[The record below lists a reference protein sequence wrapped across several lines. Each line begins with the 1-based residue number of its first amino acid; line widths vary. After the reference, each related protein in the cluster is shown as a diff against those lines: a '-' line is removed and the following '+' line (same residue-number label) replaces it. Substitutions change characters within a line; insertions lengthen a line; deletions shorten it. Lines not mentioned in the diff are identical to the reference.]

1 MLRRLLS
8 RLFVG
13 YYPYTALPSEAASG
27 PLLVTAIN
35 SIRYT
40 PIYRA
45 TSLISS
51 DIARIPC
58 TVSDPTVDALW
69 RSPSTLMN
77 GYEFRRSLVLQALLF
92 GNSFALINRTIGGDL
107 LELIPLDAESV
118 SLDTTGAVPFYRS
131 AQYGQLG
138 LDQVLHFRAPGTT
151 GLWGDSPVRICNTA
165 ISLMASQEQMALNAY
180 SNGGNP
186 KIALVHPGPL
196 SLEARQRIMSDYEA
210 RHAGSA
216 NSGRPV
222 VLAENMRIERISST
236 LDDTGLAEAR
246 RFSIADVSRIYGIP
260 VSYLSESAG
269 NTYGTMEW
277 LSRMYV
283 DSCLSM
289 WLETLRSEILLKLA
303 PFGSMTFDLDAIV
316 RPGMAE
322 QMAALRTGVEAG
334 FLTRNEARARLDLPP
349 LPGLDQ
355 PTLAMN
361 VGTGGG
367 ATNLGTDTSANAGTP
382 NDF

>member
-1 MLRRLLS
+1 M
-8 RLFVG
+8 
-13 YYPYTALPSEAASG
+13 
-27 PLLVTAIN
+27 LVTAIN

-45 TSLISS
+45 TSLIAA
-51 DIARIPC
+51 DIARTPC
-58 TVSDPTVDALW
+58 TISDPTVDALW
-69 RSPSTLMN
+69 RNPSTLMP
-77 GYEFRRSLVLQALLF
+77 GFEFRRSMVLQTLLF

-107 LELIPLDAESV
+107 IELIPLDAESV
-118 SLDTTGAVPFYRS
+118 SLDTTSPRPFYRS
-131 AQYGQLG
+131 SQYGDLA
-138 LDQVLHFRAPGTT
+138 LEQVLHFRAPGTT

-165 ISLMASQEQMALNAY
+165 ISLMASQERMALNAY

-196 SLEARQRIMSDYEA
+196 SLEARQRIMADYEA
-210 RHAGSA
+210 RHAGSENA
-216 NSGRPV
+216 GRPV
-222 VLAENMRIERISST
+222 VLAEGMKVERISST
-236 LDDTGLAEAR
+236 LDDTGLDTAR

-269 NTYGTMEW
+269 NSYGTMEW

-283 DSCLSM
+283 DSCLSQ
-289 WLETLRSEILLKLA
+289 WIETVRAEILHKLA
-303 PFGSMTFDLDAIV
+303 PFGSMSFDLDSII

-334 FLTRNEARARLDLPP
+334 FLTRNEARAKLDLEP
-349 LPGLDQ
+349 LPGLDE
-355 PTLAMN
+355 PTLALN

-367 ATNLGTDTSANAGTP
+367 TTNAGTDTSANAGTP
-382 NDF
+382 NDFTA